1 MRAIGVRYQGT
12 VLACLV
18 GMLVIAGSAV
28 AGGPSPEYLALLE
41 AAKARAKGRLA
52 ASPLT
57 RKRLPRWRR
66 VLRSGFAFR
75 SSWAATPPPSR
86 PSPKVMAG
94 GFDVVEANVA
104 GGHRIQESPRG
115 LVQVEWSMFAHE
127 FPQLDT
133 IQRQR
138 PAEDTPCLLYLN
150 GIFGIVYNTKL
161 VKEQDL
167 PNTLEDFA
175 NPKWKGRFVLWDN
188 GNPFD
193 FVAQKY
199 GKERALELARKLKAN
214 KPILSRSA
222 AILTLIAS
230 GEAVLGATT
239 ITATLG
245 EINKGAPLGVKP
257 YRDIIP
263 ALNNQICVVGN
274 SPHPNMAKLFAAWH
288 ATEGI
293 HLIAD
298 SAGHYRALPGD
309 DNALTKLLA
318 KWGKTVERFYY
329 FPGPYRLEAK
339 GRGHEG
345 GVSYLNR
352 DTVDEPLMYLEAIS
366 QKAPPSLWSTAVW
379 MDSLPPPSGG
389 GHTPQHGVEGR
400 RAGVE
405 PRGEPF
411 PEITYNST
419 LASADEGCK
428 LSE

>member
-1 MRAIGVRYQGT
+1 V
-12 VLACLV
+12 
-18 GMLVIAGSAV
+18 
-28 AGGPSPEYLALLE
+28 
-41 AAKARAKGRLA
+41 
-52 ASPLT
+52 
-57 RKRLPRWRR
+57 
-66 VLRSGFAFR
+66 
-75 SSWAATPPPSR
+75 
-86 PSPKVMAG
+86 
-94 GFDVVEANVA
+94 NVA
-104 GGHRIQESPRG
+104 GGHQIQESPRG
-115 LVQVEWSMFAHE
+115 LVQVEWSMFAPE

-161 VKEQDL
+161 VKEQEL
-167 PNTLEDFA
+167 PDTLEDFA
-175 NPKWKGRFVLWDN
+175 DPKWKGRFVLWDN

-193 FVAQKY
+193 FIAQKY

-257 YRDIIP
+257 YKDIIP

-274 SPHPNMAKLFAAWH
+274 SPHANMAKLFAAWH

-309 DNALTKLLA
+309 DNTLTKLLA
-318 KWGKTVERFYY
+318 KWGKTVSDFTI
-329 FPGPYRLEAK
+329 FPDRAAWKQREEVTKA
-339 GRGHEG
+339 
-345 GVSYLNR
+345 VS
-352 DTVDEPLMYLEAIS
+352 AILTGA
-366 QKAPPSLWSTAVW
+366 Q
-379 MDSLPPPSGG
+379 
-389 GHTPQHGVEGR
+389 
-400 RAGVE
+400 
-405 PRGEPF
+405 
-411 PEITYNST
+411 
-419 LASADEGCK
+419 
-428 LSE
+428 